1 MKPSE
6 RNAIKAI
13 ADEARRE
20 ISRLERSLE
29 GFKSG
34 TLPHQKLTSQLA
46 AARAKH
52 KDATASLKPITQA
65 N

>member
-29 GFKSG
+29 GFKPG
-34 TLPHQKLTSQLA
+34 TLPHRNLTTQLA
-46 AARAKH
+46 AARAK
-52 KDATASLKPITQA
+52 DADSTARLKRSTQP